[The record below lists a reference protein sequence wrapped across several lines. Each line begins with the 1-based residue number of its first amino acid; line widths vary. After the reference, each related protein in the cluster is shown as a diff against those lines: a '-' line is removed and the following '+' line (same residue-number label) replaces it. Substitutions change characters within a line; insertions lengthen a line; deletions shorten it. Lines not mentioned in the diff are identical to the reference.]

1 MAQAL
6 TVPTP
11 PVEGSSFVLYGVSWE
26 TYEKLLEAFAE
37 HPKLRITYYQGTL
50 ELMTPLPEHETYSWT
65 LGRLI
70 TVLTDELG
78 LEIRGLGSTTWR
90 SKPKAA
96 GKEADECFYIQNEVA
111 VRDKLKIDLN
121 TDPPPD
127 LAIEIDISSSS
138 IDKMAIYAGLKIPEV
153 WRFNEGKLTIHVLTN
168 SVYVESETSLAFG
181 SFPVRELAKF
191 MQLDSQKGENARM
204 REFREWVRL
213 QNI

>member
-1 MAQAL
+1 MSEELIKKESIYNFQKI
-6 TVPTP
+6 
-11 PVEGSSFVLYGVSWE
+11 
-26 TYEKLLEAFAE
+26 EKIIKIFNNKILA
-37 HPKLRITYYQGTL
+37 
-50 ELMTPLPEHETYSWT
+50 

-90 SKPKAA
+90 LKPKAA
-96 GKEADECFYIQNEVA
+96 GKEADECFYIQNEAV
-111 VRDKLKIDLN
+111 VRDKLRIDLN

-153 WRFNEGKLTIHVLTN
+153 WRFNDAKLTIHVLTN
-168 SVYVESETSLAFG
+168 SGYVESETSLAFG
-181 SFPVRELAKF
+181 SFPVKELAKF

-204 REFREWVRL
+204 REFREWVCL